1 VTGVPSCGVVLHV
14 DGNDGASRQQ
24 VSEGH
29 IVGHAGAHDLESEV
43 EVDLLPGGH
52 HTPSERFGREPSNFR
67 AKRPN
72 ERWGLRVFD
81 GMEKTLH
88 VAQE

>member
-1 VTGVPSCGVVLHV
+1 MAGEVCNAMGQCQCQPNC
-14 DGNDGASRQQ
+14 
-24 VSEGH
+24 SEGH